1 MKKLTDSHKKWAL
14 TACLASVLSFNLVM
28 NLGAGTIAGSANF
41 ASSEKVKDAEASEE
55 TNIRYES
62 LISDRG
68 EQLKVKYIQEDDEK
82 TLAIVPEKTESGLC
96 FSCGSKYLLPKNFDS
111 SKGDLEMAL
120 RKAMHQ
126 QGKSANSE
134 GEDLDEKI
142 SSKRRPRVD
151 MEEQEKVS
159 LPEINPELQ
168 ALQKRCESR
177 EEQSRLNCFANG
189 LTRLLKDKK
198 KDFDKEEVMDLF
210 REEIE
215 PGLIAGLRD
224 VSDLVSMRRH
234 NSNDPFADIES
245 DNTSRRQ
252 ETQDLVEDMIAK
264 ISKKHNYLRMRLTTL
279 AAKAVLSNQEQAQM
293 KLKQA
298 EQMKA
303 TDPNRALMLQT
314 EGYARLNASNQI
326 ANQIGGSLY
335 SGFETAQWTN
345 KITQDQF
352 DNLYY
357 DNYAKVVNSAI
368 QGLAANPLTYV
379 IPSVTLS
386 NGSVV
391 VDQNGQS
398 FTLTPRN
405 SPVVQQNLGGNGI
418 IVISNGLTASNVA
431 NANVP
436 RLSNI
441 AGTSAP
447 GTATIQ
453 VISGAQSPSAP
464 QPTGMRMRGQ

>member
-1 MKKLTDSHKKWAL
+1 MKKLSDSQKKWAL
-14 TACLASVLSFNLVM
+14 TACLASVLSLNMVL
-28 NLGAGTIAGSANF
+28 NLGSGLHIGSASF
-41 ASSEKVKDAEASEE
+41 ASTEAAAEEEEDAP
-55 TNIRYES
+55 IKYES
-62 LISDRG
+62 LISDQG
-68 EQLKVKYIQEDDEK
+68 EPLKVKYIQEGEDK

-96 FSCGSKYLLPKNFDS
+96 FSCGSTYMLPKNFDS
-111 SKGDLEMAL
+111 SKSDLEIAL

-126 QGKSANSE
+126 KAKKNNSTS
-134 GEDLDEKI
+134 EDSDEKL

-151 MEEQEKVS
+151 LEEKEQEKVS
-159 LPEINPELQ
+159 IPEIHPDFQ
-168 ALQKRCESR
+168 ALQKRCENK
-177 EEQSRLNCFANG
+177 EDQSRLNCFANG
-189 LTRLLKDKK
+189 LTKLLKDKK
-198 KDFDKEEVMDLF
+198 KDYDRDEVMELF

-215 PGLIAGLRD
+215 PGLMSGLRD
-224 VSDLVSMRRH
+224 VSDMVSMRRYSH
-234 NSNDPFADIES
+234 NDPFANIES

-264 ISKKHNYLRMRLTTL
+264 ISKKHNYLRSRLVTI

-298 EQMKA
+298 EQLK
-303 TDPNRALMLQT
+303 TVDTNRAYMLQT
-314 EGYARLNASNQI
+314 EGYARLNAANQI

-352 DNLYY
+352 DNMYY
-357 DNYAKVVNSAI
+357 DNYANVVNTAI

-398 FTLTPRN
+398 FTLTPKG
-405 SPVVQQNLGGNGI
+405 SSVVPQNTNGRGI
-418 IVISNGLTASNVA
+418 IVISNGLTAANAA
-431 NANVP
+431 NANIP
-436 RLSNI
+436 RMNGAAI
-441 AGTSAP
+441 P

-453 VISGAQSPSAP
+453 VIQGTTAPSAQ
-464 QPTGMRMRGQ
+464 QPNVVRMRGQ